1 MRFNRHLLYNRI
13 YYNCCFCNLPSY
25 YLNDEGAQILRDSG
39 YHPVKNPFVDDD
51 IEDILLQ
58 RSLLKCVSIP
68 TSEYQCDHLNLLF
81 LYGCTID

>member
-13 YYNCCFCNLPSY
+13 YYNCFCNLPSY

-68 TSEYQCDHLNLLF
+68 TSEYQCDHLNFLF
-81 LYGCTID
+81 LYGCNID